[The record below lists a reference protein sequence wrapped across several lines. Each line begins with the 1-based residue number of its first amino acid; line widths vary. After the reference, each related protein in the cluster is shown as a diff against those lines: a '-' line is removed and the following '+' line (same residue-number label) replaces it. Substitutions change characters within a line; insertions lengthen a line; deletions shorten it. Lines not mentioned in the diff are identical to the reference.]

1 MEKKSTIIRR
11 KIIAVLVLLAAWQLL
26 SCLVNRV
33 IFLPSVPDTLRALA
47 GLAHT
52 GDFYRSV
59 GTSFLRIAAGFALA
73 VTTGVLLA
81 VLAEPN
87 AQLGEILQLLM
98 QLIKSIPVAS
108 FVILVLLWVRSAQL
122 SIVISFLMVLPVIFT
137 NVRGGIRQ
145 TDKKL
150 LEMAQVFGLKISQK
164 IRYIYLPAVRPAFTT
179 ACSVGLGFCWKSG
192 IAAEVIGLPA
202 YSIGLQLY
210 EAKLY
215 LLTPELFAWTIVIVL
230 ISTLFER
237 AVMYLVRGR
246 QMRRQR
252 IQKQHVSRRQIQ
264 GQHTQEQSIRQQ
276 RTQGQHTQNQHIRQ
290 LHSQE
295 QYTEAQH
302 KQRPEHTDS
311 GHTRPADRPD
321 AASIVIKSL
330 RKQFNDQLVLSDVSL
345 SVSSG
350 ERLCIMGASGIGK
363 TTLLLILAGLEKPD
377 SGEITSAGRGRLA
390 MVFQEDRLLEGEDAF
405 TNVAV
410 VLKASGNRQI
420 VYPHGAAPITK
431 PGVSTDCLQ
440 DRLRRE
446 FEQIGL
452 TSYEGKPVADFSGG
466 MRRRVAI
473 VRAVCADADL
483 ILLDEPF
490 KGLDEQSRIQ
500 TARYI
505 RERLAGRTLIAVT
518 HDAADANL
526 LDAGIWVLKSQ
537 KDRQ

>member
-26 SCLVNRV
+26 SCLVNRI

-47 GLAHT
+47 RLAHT
-52 GDFYRSV
+52 GNFYRSV

-81 VLAEPN
+81 VLAELN

-150 LEMAQVFGLKISQK
+150 LEMAQVFDLKISQK

-246 QMRRQR
+246 QIRRQR
-252 IQKQHVSRRQIQ
+252 IQKHVSRRQIQ
-264 GQHTQEQSIRQQ
+264 GQHTQEQNIRQQ
-276 RTQGQHTQNQHIRQ
+276 RTRGQHTQSQHIRQ

-302 KQRPEHTDS
+302 KQRPEHIDS
-311 GHTRPADRPD
+311 GHTWPADRLD
-321 AASIVIKSL
+321 AASIVVKSL

-377 SGEITSAGRGRLA
+377 SGEVTSAERGRLV

-410 VLKASGNRQI
+410 VLKAFGNRQ
-420 VYPHGAAPITK
+420 VVSPHGAAHITK
-431 PGVSTDCLQ
+431 PGVSADCLQ

-518 HDAADANL
+518 HDAADAKL